1 MAIFGIMLTVLYP
14 TLSVV
19 SSQVN
24 DLSAKQEL
32 TQKGQRVMDYIG
44 EELRLAGLFVGSRP
58 SITFCG
64 EPNPVNS
71 LEQTDGNP
79 NDAVTFLTSE
89 RITTTTSGKPFL
101 TTDPTANAFQGNTV
115 LTVNAAGTAVSA
127 ITPSTTTTS
136 NGRSFITFDTL
147 QPNLGLLVYQVTAY
161 GGVNLTITPA
171 LDQQVNRLSNAYA
184 VVRKRFMVDAARSL
198 KLVLWNS
205 DCSTANTTYD
215 IVASHGTGNVN
226 GGVDGFQIEYVPA
239 TGTTAV
245 PPLAAADIENVR
257 AIRIWVLLRSDFP
270 TQSYVNNT
278 TYTLGN
284 AYPVQITVNDHYR
297 RVLLSKIVEVKNVGL

>member
-1 MAIFGIMLTVLYP
+1 VA
-14 TLSVV
+14 
-19 SSQVN
+19 
-24 DLSAKQEL
+24 D
-32 TQKGQRVMDYIG
+32 
-44 EELRLAGLFVGSRP
+44 
-58 SITFCG
+58 
-64 EPNPVNS
+64 VNS
-71 LEQTDGNP
+71 LAQTDGNP

-101 TTDPTANAFQGNTV
+101 VMDANAFQGNTV

-127 ITPSTTTTS
+127 ITPSTTTTA

-171 LDQQVNRLSNAYA
+171 LDQQVNIRSNAYA
-184 VVRKRFMVDAARSL
+184 VVRKSFMVDAARSL

-239 TGTTAV
+239 TGTTAP

-284 AYPVQITVNDHYR
+284 AYPVQIAVNDHYR